1 MVWGDQVYAFEKSV
15 ITASITPGT
24 DADADAGV
32 TGVAALV
39 TAATAGG
46 DNGGD
51 ALPPLKGE

>member
-1 MVWGDQVYAFEKSV
+1 MYAFEKSV
-15 ITASITPGT
+15 ITASFTPGT